1 MLADIAGGEIGQF
14 MSVLFTAMLP
24 VLELRAAIPLGASLR
39 LPFMPVVLVSIIG
52 NMLPVPFILL
62 LMRHILNWMRS
73 IPRMAI
79 WAEKI
84 ETRAHLKSQNV
95 KKYRWL
101 GLCILVAIPLPGT
114 GAWTGAM
121 VATVLNMRLRDALP
135 SIFWGVC
142 IAAALVSM
150 ATLGIVSF
158 THV

>member
-1 MLADIAGGEIGQF
+1 MLTDIAGGEAGQF

-39 LPFMPVVLVSIIG
+39 LPFIPVVLVSIIG

-84 ETRAHLKSQNV
+84 ETRAHLKCQKIS
-95 KKYRWL
+95 L
-101 GLCILVAIPLPGT
+101 A
-114 GAWTGAM
+114 
-121 VATVLNMRLRDALP
+121 
-135 SIFWGVC
+135 
-142 IAAALVSM
+142 
-150 ATLGIVSF
+150 GIVHFSGHSA
-158 THV
+158 TGDRRMDRRYGGNGIEYAPA

>member
-24 VLELRAAIPLGASLR
+24 VLELRAAIPFGASLR
-39 LPFMPVVLVSIIG
+39 LPFIPVVLVSIIG

-73 IPRMAI
+73 IPRMAR

-135 SIFWGVC
+135 SIFLGVC

-150 ATLGIVSF
+150 ATLGVVSF
-158 THV
+158 IHV

>member
-24 VLELRAAIPLGASLR
+24 VLELRAAIPFGASLR
-39 LPFMPVVLVSIIG
+39 LPFIPVVLVSIIG

-79 WAEKI
+79 LAEKI

-135 SIFWGVC
+135 SIFLGVC

-150 ATLGIVSF
+150 ATLGVVSF
-158 THV
+158 IHV